1 MANRVCSFML
11 YIYTTNLYKDSAN
24 RAPKQQ
30 VHLIALAEMPPIL
43 YKDTQNPLYH
53 KAITPKLSAI
63 ITTLHVK

>member
-11 YIYTTNLYKDSAN
+11 CIYTTNLYKDSAN

-43 YKDTQNPLYH
+43 YKDTTKN
-53 KAITPKLSAI
+53 
-63 ITTLHVK
+63 